1 MLLEAFAPASK
12 SMRWLRV
19 ASCAAPLL
27 LPLTL
32 WRAFFLGEAG
42 GHRDAFAFLP
52 LAMIFGVLTA
62 LDYLVGRDPVNVTA
76 GECVAPRWL
85 RALPLACVPLH
96 LALLA
101 WATHV
106 FATAPFGWPGQLG
119 WMLSMGSVSGILA
132 INVAHELIHKPGR
145 VEQAGGGLLLASVGY
160 ATFKIEHVLGHHAW
174 VATDRD
180 PSSAKLGESV
190 YAFVPRA
197 IVLNVANAFRL
208 QAARLRRKGIAFWS
222 WRNELVAW
230 SAITAAMA
238 LAAVAI
244 GGVAGLAFFA
254 GQAVVAVVHLEMVNY
269 IEHYGLQRATDADA
283 LVELELLP
291 VERVALPAAAPLRPP
306 RERGPPLLRAR
317 APRVGAP
324 ASGGLRR
331 DDAGRAR
338 AAAVAGAHPPAAAA
352 GGALNQPRAF
362 LAAHAY
368 SGIPTRMFKG
378 KVTPSESPK

>member
-1 MLLEAFAPASK
+1 MLLEAIAPTSK

-19 ASCAAPLL
+19 VTCAAPLL

-32 WRAFFLGEAG
+32 WRAFFLGEAS

-52 LAMIFGVLTA
+52 LAMIFGALTA
-62 LDYLVGRDPVNVTA
+62 LDYLVGRDRVNVTA

-106 FATAPFGWPGQLG
+106 FATAPFGWLGQLG
-119 WMLSMGSVSGILA
+119 WTLSMGSVSGILA
-132 INVAHELIHKPGR
+132 INVAHELIHKPAR

-174 VATDRD
+174 VATGRD

-230 SAITAAMA
+230 SAVTGAMG
-238 LAAVAI
+238 LAAIAI

-254 GQAVVAVVHLEMVNY
+254 GQAIVAVAHLEMVNY
-269 IEHYGLQRATDADA
+269 IEHYGLRRATDAAGRTERVTPMHSWNSSYFLSNAWLFQLQRHSDHHANAGRPYYELEHHESAPQLPGGYGAMMLVA
-283 LVELELLP
+283 LV
-291 VERVALPAAAPLRPP
+291 
-306 RERGPPLLRAR
+306 PPLWRR
-317 APRVGAP
+317 IIHPRLP
-324 ASGGLRR
+324 QP
-331 DDAGRAR
+331 
-338 AAAVAGAHPPAAAA
+338 VA
-352 GGALNQPRAF
+352 
-362 LAAHAY
+362 
-368 SGIPTRMFKG
+368 
-378 KVTPSESPK
+378 